1 MLRNAPR
8 NGDWDCT
15 YGVLSEV
22 VVPRL
27 CQLLIPLTVRTEAFD
42 ELWRVDPVHYPASAD
57 VHQLEVLDDK
67 AEVVEVLEAEKIILP
82 STKD

>member
-1 MLRNAPR
+1 
-8 NGDWDCT
+8 
-15 YGVLSEV
+15 LSEV

-27 CQLLIPLTVRTEAFD
+27 CQLLITLTVRTEAFN

-67 AEVVEVLEAEKIILP
+67 AERIVVEALEAEKIILP